1 MPFAADF
8 REDLEGLLAR
18 AWEVRPK
25 LVYVANPDNPM
36 GTCHPAADVG
46 AFLEALPGD
55 TTFLYDEAYHEFA
68 PPEAVLPLEVR
79 DPRLIRLRT
88 FSKAYGL
95 AGARIGYCVADGVAA
110 KADRIRQHFGLNV
123 VAQAGALAALR
134 DDAHLS
140 KVVRE
145 VAAGREEY
153 YRVAAAH
160 GLPCVESATN
170 FGEDTRR
177 GARARARRL
186 TPTGAPP
193 FQIQQQWPST
203 WARRRGRPGRWRLW
217 RGWACSSA
225 GRRPRAST
233 RTSGSRWAARPSGRR
248 SPRRCPGPSQAS
260 DGGPRLCVFVLRGG
274 VFLVA
279 RRVEGR
285 VRVPVRGA
293 AAAHPSMHPPRPRRR
308 RTFHTLTEWK
318 SPNQAEVA
326 RFLSI
331 TNPSHTSSV

>member
-1 MPFAADF
+1 MVPRVRSSDRRAAQFNYHVAAVGGEIATVPFAADF

-25 LVYVANPDNPM
+25 LVYVSNPDNPM
-36 GTCHPAADVG
+36 GTCHPAADVE

-110 KADRIRQHFGLNV
+110 KMDKIRQHFGLNV

-134 DDAHLS
+134 DDAHLR

-153 YRVAAAH
+153 YWVAAAH
-160 GLPCVESATN
+160 GQPCVESATN
-170 FGEDTRR
+170 FGE
-177 GARARARRL
+177 GAQAAE
-186 TPTGAPP
+186 A
-193 FQIQQQWPST
+193 
-203 WARRRGRPGRWRLW
+203 RGRGR
-217 RGWACSSA
+217 G
-225 GRRPRAST
+225 
-233 RTSGSRWAARPSGRR
+233 
-248 SPRRCPGPSQAS
+248 
-260 DGGPRLCVFVLRGG
+260 D
-274 VFLVA
+274 
-279 RRVEGR
+279 
-285 VRVPVRGA
+285 
-293 AAAHPSMHPPRPRRR
+293 
-308 RTFHTLTEWK
+308 
-318 SPNQAEVA
+318 
-326 RFLSI
+326 
-331 TNPSHTSSV
+331 

>member
-1 MPFAADF
+1 MGGEIATVPFAADF

-186 TPTGAPP
+186 TPTPP
-193 FQIQQQWPST
+193 LPNPTTVAIDVGSA
-203 WARRRGRPGRWRLW
+203 AR
-217 RGWACSSA
+217 SA
-225 GRRPRAST
+225 GAVEALARLGVFVRRPTAPGLDTHIRVSVGSAAEREAFAEALPRALA
-233 RTSGSRWAARPSGRR
+233 G
-248 SPRRCPGPSQAS
+248 
-260 DGGPRLCVFVLRGG
+260 L
-274 VFLVA
+274 
-279 RRVEGR
+279 
-285 VRVPVRGA
+285 
-293 AAAHPSMHPPRPRRR
+293 
-308 RTFHTLTEWK
+308 
-318 SPNQAEVA
+318 
-326 RFLSI
+326 
-331 TNPSHTSSV
+331 